1 MWAVMKF
8 DWQIFVDA
16 LTSDAFINGAALT
29 IGLAAAAQAAA
40 IVIGLAVALA
50 RASPVPPLRWLA
62 STYVWLFR
70 AVPTLLQL
78 VFVWNALPQLI
89 PSLRDPWF
97 SPFLAAFVAL
107 ALNEAAYMAEIIRA
121 GLSSVDPGQ
130 TLAGKTLGLTSGQV
144 FRLIVLPQTIRV
156 IIPPTGNEF
165 ITLLKLTSLASVISL
180 RELMTI
186 TNQTVS
192 VNFRFAELY
201 TAATV
206 WYLVIVSIFM
216 VLQSRL
222 ELRYRWS
229 SREEGRRG
237 AAAVIP
243 ALGVNR

>member
-1 MWAVMKF
+1 MGF

-16 LTSDAFINGAALT
+16 LTSEAFASGALLTITLAALS
-29 IGLAAAAQAAA
+29 QAAA
-40 IVIGLAVALA
+40 IVIGLVIALMRSA
-50 RASPVPPLRWLA
+50 KAPPLRWFGA
-62 STYVWLFR
+62 GYVWLFR
-70 AVPTLLQL
+70 AIPTLLQL
-78 VFVWNALPQLI
+78 VFVWNALPPLF
-89 PSLRDPWF
+89 PVFRESWF
-97 SPFLAAFVAL
+97 SPFMAAFL
-107 ALNEAAYMAEIIRA
+107 ALSLNEGAYMAEIARA
-121 GLSSVDPGQ
+121 GLNSVDPGQ
-130 TLAGKTLGLTSGQV
+130 TLAGKTLGLTGGQV

-186 TNQTVS
+186 TNQTVA

-222 ELRYRWS
+222 ERRYQWT
-229 SREEGRRG
+229 SRDEGRRG
-237 AAAVIP
+237 VAAAVP
-243 ALGVNR
+243 NLGVNR